1 MELLGGRIRLTL
13 DLAIR
18 AAVVAVLLMAAYLGY
33 SVWSH
38 NRAVATST
46 PVSRQV
52 AALED
57 LVAEQPDNVAAR
69 LQLAQVYTM
78 TGRDDAA
85 VAQYMAILAA
95 DPENVTAL
103 SGLGF
108 VSSRKRQWATAE
120 GYWQRIIDI
129 LEGRPAAGQD
139 RALEVAYFYMGDVKA
154 EQKRWEEA
162 IPYYKAAL
170 RIKRDASDTHYHLAV
185 AYRETGS
192 AVKYREELEIAL
204 AFDPRMPE
212 ANYDLGL
219 LLLESGDEA
228 AAAEHFRISADS
240 APAAE
245 APRDALVELGTAA
258 ERVAR
263 ARSMQAT
270 DVAGALAHARVAAA
284 IEPDHVPALILAAQ
298 LYEKAGEKARSLE
311 KWKRVLALEPGNAE
325 AKSATER
332 LAGK

>member
-1 MELLGGRIRLTL
+1 MELFGRRIRLTI

-18 AAVVAVLLMAAYLGY
+18 AVVVVVLLVAVYLAY

-38 NRAVATST
+38 NRGVATST
-46 PVSRQV
+46 PVARQI
-52 AALED
+52 AALEE
-57 LVAEQPDNVAAR
+57 LIAEQPGNVVAR
-69 LQLAQVYTM
+69 LQLAQAYTIA
-78 TGRDDAA
+78 GREDAA
-85 VAQYMAILAA
+85 VAQYAAILAA

-108 VSSRKRQWATAE
+108 ISSTKRQWATAE

-129 LEGRPAAGQD
+129 LEGRPAASQD

-154 EQKRWEEA
+154 EQKKWEEA

-185 AYRETGS
+185 AYRETDS
-192 AVKYREELEIAL
+192 TAKYREELEIAL
-204 AFDPRMPE
+204 AFDPTMPE
-212 ANYDLGL
+212 ANYDLGR

-245 APRDALVELGTAA
+245 APRDALAELGPAA
-258 ERVAR
+258 DRVAR

-270 DVAGALAHARVAAA
+270 DPAGALIQARVAVAL
-284 IEPDHVPALILAAQ
+284 EPADVPALVLAAQ
-298 LYEKAGEKARSLE
+298 LYEKAREKERALE
-311 KWKRVLALEPGNAE
+311 TWKRVLALAPQNAE
-325 AKSATER
+325 ARSATDR
-332 LAGK
+332 LEGK